1 MATQTILIE
10 DFAKEMERALR
21 AVLPAHVK
29 DIRVTPKSVCV
40 FFDEKRGATHTS
52 KSFGVDNRGYW
63 TLRAIERSLTVR
75 TLTETGRIHAYTH
88 AGREGLARKA
98 GDWFSQ
104 GLAEEVAQ

>member
-1 MATQTILIE
+1 MATQTIIIE

-40 FFDEKRGATHTS
+40 FFDEKRGATRTS
-52 KSFGVDNRGYW
+52 RSFGVDNRGYW
-63 TLRAIERSLTVR
+63 TLRAIERSLTVQ
-75 TLTETGRIHAYTH
+75 TLTETGRIRAYSS

-98 GDWFSQ
+98 ADWFSR
-104 GLAEEVAQ
+104 GFAEVAAQ